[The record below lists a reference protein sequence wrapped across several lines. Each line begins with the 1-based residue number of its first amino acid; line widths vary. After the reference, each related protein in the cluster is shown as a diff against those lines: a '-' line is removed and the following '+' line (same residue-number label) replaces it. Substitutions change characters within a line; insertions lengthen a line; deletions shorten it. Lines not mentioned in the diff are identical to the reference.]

1 MQPPQGNYHLVG
13 IAGVGMSA
21 LAQALLNAGHDVSGS
36 DRFCDQGRGDLDVL
50 AVLRRAGVQLLPQD
64 GSGATAGLT
73 GVVVS
78 SAIEADNPDLLAAQQ
93 RGVPVLHRAELLA
106 RLAAGRRL
114 IAVTGTAGKTT
125 VTGLLGYLL
134 EGLGADPTV
143 INGGNVLNWQR
154 ANATGSVRCG
164 GTDLWVLEADESD
177 QSLLR
182 FAPDWAIVTN
192 ISKDHFELPEVV
204 ALFRR
209 FAAQVKTGIICGP
222 GVAEL
227 IRGYTSAVLITP
239 SDVEATVSSPDVEA
253 TARRLIA
260 EKRPAAAS
268 TKAVQLPPDMLSPA
282 AAAYASPLPG
292 RHNAENVLL
301 AATLCE
307 QLGFAPVKIR
317 AALAGFQGLQ
327 RRLEKVGEAHGVLVY
342 DDYAHNPVKIAAA
355 WRAVAP
361 TQGRV
366 FGIWRPH
373 GYGPLKLMLQ
383 ELADAFAA
391 VCRPGDRVFLLPV
404 FYAGGTASPT
414 VTTAQL
420 ADELRARGVSAEA
433 IPDDD
438 QWPERLCADLRPSD
452 VVLCMGARDPDLPK
466 LARRLAAGLQE
477 SKST

>member
-1 MQPPQGNYHLVG
+1 
-13 IAGVGMSA
+13 
-21 LAQALLNAGHDVSGS
+21 
-36 DRFCDQGRGDLDVL
+36 
-50 AVLRRAGVQLLPQD
+50 VQLLPQD

-134 EGLGADPTV
+134 EGLGANPTV

-182 FAPDWAIVTN
+182 FAPDWAIITN

-227 IRGYTSAVLITP
+227 IRGYT
-239 SDVEATVSSPDVEA
+239 
-253 TARRLIA
+253 
-260 EKRPAAAS
+260 AAALIEPADV
-268 TKAVQLPPDMLSPA
+268 KATYPSF
-282 AAAYASPLPG
+282 LPG

-327 RRLEKVGEAHGVLVY
+327 RRLEKVGEARGVLVY
-342 DDYAHNPVKIAAA
+342 DDYAHNPVKIVAA

-361 TQGRV
+361 AQGRV
-366 FGIWRPH
+366 FGLWRPH
-373 GYGPLKLMLQ
+373 GYGPLKLMLR

-420 ADELRARGVSAEA
+420 VDELRTRGVSAEA

-438 QWPERLCADLRPSD
+438 QWPERLCAELRPGD

-466 LARRLAAGLQE
+466 LARRLTAGLQE